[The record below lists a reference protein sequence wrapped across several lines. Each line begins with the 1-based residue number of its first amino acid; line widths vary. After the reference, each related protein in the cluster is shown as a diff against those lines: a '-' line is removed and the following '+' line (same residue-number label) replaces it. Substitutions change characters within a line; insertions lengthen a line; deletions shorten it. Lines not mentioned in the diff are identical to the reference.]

1 MITFNPTG
9 HVPSLDT
16 SSQRVD
22 IDLAKQQV
30 DDPIH
35 FVGSKIQP
43 GVHRNDTLKLLLD
56 VMMPNGKLLRRC
68 TGHDCGYLKH
78 NPSGVS
84 KLCAVLEKQLA
95 PDELVG
101 SKFSEPDVR
110 AMWNE
115 AYVN

>member
-1 MITFNPTG
+1 MITFNPSD
-9 HVPSLDT
+9 HVQSLDT
-16 SSQRVD
+16 ASQRVD
-22 IDLAKQQV
+22 IDLVKQQV
-30 DDPIH
+30 DDPIY
-35 FVGSKIQP
+35 FAGSKIQP
-43 GVHRNDTLKLLLD
+43 GPRRDDTLKLLLD

-84 KLCAVLEKQLA
+84 KLCASLEKQLE

-115 AYVN
+115 AYLV